1 MDSEQTL
8 KLMDKL
14 SELGERMARV
24 EEMLRQQI
32 IASNSINDVLD
43 KHEERINSLE
53 ANRDNIQGWKQVAV
67 ALIAL
72 VGFIGTMAGVA
83 NK

>member
-32 IASNSINDVLD
+32 IASNSINEVLD
-43 KHEERINSLE
+43 KHEDRINSLE

-72 VGFIGTMAGVA
+72 VGFIGTISGII

>member
-32 IASNSINDVLD
+32 IARNSINEVLD

-72 VGFIGTMAGVA
+72 VGFIGTVSGII

>member
-32 IASNSINDVLD
+32 IASNSINEVLD

-72 VGFIGTMAGVA
+72 VGFIGTMAGIV

>member
-1 MDSEQTL
+1 MDNEQTL

-32 IASNSINDVLD
+32 IASNSINKVLD

-72 VGFIGTMAGVA
+72 VGFIGTMAGII

>member
-32 IASNSINDVLD
+32 IASNSINKVLD

-72 VGFIGTMAGVA
+72 VGFIGTMAGII

>member
-72 VGFIGTMAGVA
+72 VGFIGTMAGII

>member
-32 IASNSINDVLD
+32 IASNSINKMLD

-72 VGFIGTMAGVA
+72 VGFIGTMAGII

>member
-32 IASNSINDVLD
+32 IASNSINEVLD

-67 ALIAL
+67 SLIAL
-72 VGFIGTMAGVA
+72 VGFIGTMAGII

>member
-32 IASNSINDVLD
+32 IASNSINEVLD

-67 ALIAL
+67 ALMAL
-72 VGFIGTMAGVA
+72 VGFIGTMAGII

>member
-32 IASNSINDVLD
+32 IASNSINEVLD

-53 ANRDNIQGWKQVAV
+53 TNRDNIQGWKQVAV

-72 VGFIGTMAGVA
+72 VGFIGTVAGII

>member
-32 IASNSINDVLD
+32 IASNSINEVLD

-72 VGFIGTMAGVA
+72 VGFIGTMAGII

>member
-72 VGFIGTMAGVA
+72 VGFIGTMAGIV

>member
-32 IASNSINDVLD
+32 IASNSINEVLD

-72 VGFIGTMAGVA
+72 VGFIGTVAGII

>member
-32 IASNSINDVLD
+32 RASNSINEVLD

-72 VGFIGTMAGVA
+72 VGFIGTMAGII

>member
-32 IASNSINDVLD
+32 IASNSINEVLD

-67 ALIAL
+67 AVIAL
-72 VGFIGTMAGVA
+72 VGFIGTMAGII